1 MLTQDFSGFSP
12 LLFSCCCLYSVYALL
27 IALLL
32 DLSTLLSFHFLP
44 HSKCNLLLATA
55 FFKDFYFLW
64 CSMIS
69 FTSSKVYA
77 RKASLFSMYS
87 TYDIIFIAYQNH
99 HHMINN
105 MRKQNVST
113 FSGFTRPILRDSW
126 SSW

>member
-27 IALLL
+27 TALLL
-32 DLSTLLSFHFLP
+32 DLSTLSSFHFLP
-44 HSKCNLLLATA
+44 HSKYNLLLAIA

-77 RKASLFSMYS
+77 KKVSLFSIYS
-87 TYDIIFIAYQNH
+87 TSDIMFIAYQNH

-105 MRKQNVST
+105 MRNQNVST
-113 FSGFTRPILRDSW
+113 FSGFTRPILWDSLSFW
-126 SSW
+126 